1 MGSKVLLMK
10 PFLVLKKVKLV
21 DAEQS
26 SNIELA
32 DSSKVELEV
41 VGIIRHKI
49 LFKTRPKVISVSTS
63 MLLLLLMTIE
73 SINDYWKWKLDYLF
87 EVIVAEDCEILKG
100 ISMQNNLK

>member
-1 MGSKVLLMK
+1 MK

-49 LFKTRPKVISVSTS
+49 LFKTRPKDYKGSYFQDYKEVALR
-63 MLLLLLMTIE
+63 LLP
-73 SINDYWKWKLDYLF
+73 
-87 EVIVAEDCEILKG
+87 
-100 ISMQNNLK
+100 

>member
-49 LFKTRPKVISVSTS
+49 LFKTRPKVISDYKGSYFQNYKEVALR
-63 MLLLLLMTIE
+63 LLP
-73 SINDYWKWKLDYLF
+73 
-87 EVIVAEDCEILKG
+87 
-100 ISMQNNLK
+100 